1 MPIIIILE
9 KIKKSHLKQNK
20 KKEKIRE
27 GKETPRGGAKEKQT
41 KIIHI

>member
-9 KIKKSHLKQNK
+9 KIKKSHLKQ
-20 KKEKIRE
+20 KKEKKIRE